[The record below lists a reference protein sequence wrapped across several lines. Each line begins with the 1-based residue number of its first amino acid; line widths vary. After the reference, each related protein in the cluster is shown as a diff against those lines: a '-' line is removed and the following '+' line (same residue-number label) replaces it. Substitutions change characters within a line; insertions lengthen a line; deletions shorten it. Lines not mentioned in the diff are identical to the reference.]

1 MVSRDSTRS
10 VTTHDATR
18 SMTSHQS
25 IELLA
30 AEHCRPGA
38 SRLDTAD
45 VDAGLRA
52 LPGWTLQDGALCK
65 TFAFADYYA
74 TVAFVNAIAWIAH
87 RADHHPDLVVS
98 YNRCGVAW
106 STHDA
111 GGITRNDL
119 VCAAKVERLATA

>member
-1 MVSRDSTRS
+1 MTNR
-10 VTTHDATR
+10 DATR
-18 SMTSHQS
+18 SMKTHDSTRNTSSHES
-25 IELLA
+25 IAMLA

-38 SRLDTAD
+38 PRLAAAD
-45 VDAGLRA
+45 IDRALRT
-52 LPGWTLQDGALCK
+52 LPGWTLQDGALSK

-87 RADHHPDLVVS
+87 REDHHPDLSVS

-111 GGITRNDL
+111 GGVTRNDL
-119 VCAAKVERLATA
+119 VCAAKVERLAAA